1 MVIKLLSLTVY
12 SEIIVGAV
20 APSYL
25 NLLSSTD
32 GGASF
37 ELQKIAPSVIMGGTN
52 LVWGGACRWECQI
65 YRGVCRGVQG
75 CAPLLAL
82 GNRGEGGGGG
92 GK

>member
-65 YRGVCRGVQG
+65 YRGVCRGVHPCWPWVTG
-75 CAPLLAL
+75 VKA
-82 GNRGEGGGGG
+82 GGG

>member
-1 MVIKLLSLTVY
+1 MFIAFMNQIVKLLSLTVY

-37 ELQKIAPSVIMGGTN
+37 ELQKIAPSVIG
-52 LVWGGACRWECQI
+52 RD
-65 YRGVCRGVQG
+65 
-75 CAPLLAL
+75 
-82 GNRGEGGGGG
+82 
-92 GK
+92 